1 MMDKP
6 FEFSDFVEEFKVPFT
21 AFPAVQSEDVEWQDN
36 GDPVPSGVDPVP
48 IQMEGIILPITED
61 DLRYAEM
68 GTYSVKDKKI
78 YTTQPLELGQVIE
91 YKGDKYTIQSF
102 KDYSDYA
109 DVYIYLARYREK

>member
-1 MMDKP
+1 
-6 FEFSDFVEEFKVPFT
+6 
-21 AFPAVQSEDVEWQDN
+21 
-36 GDPVPSGVDPVP
+36 
-48 IQMEGIILPITED
+48 MEGIILPLTEN
-61 DLRYAEM
+61 DLKYSEA

-109 DVYIYLARYREK
+109 DVYIYLARCQEK